1 MRHTPRMGERAVS
14 FEEREVPLDFEI
26 LVEELAS
33 GLQRLIPDITIG
45 TNLSGCRHFSRGTA
59 CAELTRIDAITAT
72 VVLWQRNDAV
82 LAGRVSLTAKGL
94 NDLAADLVGF
104 LCGAPLVTLSLCPRR
119 AEAIVKRAASRPR
132 RRDPYNVP
140 LIAVPAARHS
150 PRHAG
155 ELELQTA

>member
-1 MRHTPRMGERAVS
+1 MGERANT
-14 FEEREVPLDFEI
+14 FQEREFPLDFEVLI
-26 LVEELAS
+26 EELAI
-33 GLQRLIPDITIG
+33 GLQRLIPDIKIG
-45 TNLSGCRHFSRGTA
+45 NDLADCRHFSRGTA
-59 CAELTRIDAITAT
+59 CAELSRHDAVTAE

-82 LAGRVSLTAKGL
+82 LCGRVPITAKGL

-104 LCGAPLVTLSLCPRR
+104 LCGAPLVTLALCPRR
-119 AEAIVKRAASRPR
+119 AEAIVTRTVARPR

>member
-1 MRHTPRMGERAVS
+1 MRHTPRMGERANIIA
-14 FEEREVPLDFEI
+14 EREVPLDFEV
-26 LVEELAS
+26 LVEELTS
-33 GLQRLIPDITIG
+33 GLLRLIPD
-45 TNLSGCRHFSRGTA
+45 TNVGDRIIDCRQYSRGTA
-59 CAELTRIDAITAT
+59 CAEVARRDAITADI
-72 VVLWQRNDAV
+72 VLWQRNDAV
-82 LAGRVSLTAKGL
+82 LTGCVPLTAKGL

-119 AEAIVKRAASRPR
+119 ADAVVACALPRSR

>member
-1 MRHTPRMGERAVS
+1 MRDDVAMGERAYV
-14 FEEREVPLDFEI
+14 EREVPLDFEVLI
-26 LVEELAS
+26 EELA
-33 GLQRLIPDITIG
+33 GALQRLIPDVKIG
-45 TNLSGCRHFSRGTA
+45 NPIDDCRHFSRGTA
-59 CAELTRIDAITAT
+59 CAELSRQDAVTAAIT
-72 VVLWQRNDAV
+72 LWQRNDAV
-82 LAGRVSLTAKGL
+82 LFGCVPITAKGL

-104 LCGAPLVTLSLCPRR
+104 LCGAPLVTLAICPRR
-119 AEAIVKRAASRPR
+119 ADAVVVGAPARPR